1 MNRDDGDAPLSRRTC
16 LRLLGTTAATAALA
30 GCSDDPDVTKTTR
43 PPTRTTTSD
52 GTPEPNE
59 TAEADPTDLKQ
70 YELGFDRVVNLK
82 AKGAD
87 ANGEEAING
96 LLNEHVADRTLIYLP
111 PGRYRM
117 DRGLEL
123 PSFTNVGIVGKD
135 ATLVPP
141 SGDNQFMFVF
151 GKQTGGSAKG
161 LLVQGLTFDVR
172 GDGVGPFVLNVLVDD
187 RVFVRD
193 IAVKGKQDANQP
205 VLGMAITRKGGTGV
219 VERARFPDGGTAGTT
234 PVGIFVHKYH
244 VGDVSFRNC
253 IVERFPNNGIYAS
266 RAKGPVKVEGGRFK
280 NNDIS
285 QVRLASKG
293 SHAKDVDIVID
304 DFRSADRNQRG
315 VWLRN
320 PDGVLIQNCRIRLD
334 KSVGASA
341 VEVYS
346 GGGATFRDTSV
357 EVNASRRAFRIQ
369 QADPETKGNI
379 TLENVSITGSAT
391 GKNFA
396 HAIECLRDDVVF
408 RNVTMRQSGDG
419 RHGLWI
425 RSENCVVEG
434 GEWVASRRPISVS
447 LTPVGDGDCLAHIGG
462 IRQLRAL
469 GVEDPGK
476 VLDLSSQ
483 GNTGFLPDLSNGAS
497 SNYCVG
503 GSFVSRVLERTGRFM
518 VVINRLNSNGAVGR
532 IVPQ

>member
-30 GCSDDPDVTKTTR
+30 GCSDDPDVTKTTQ
-43 PPTRTTTSD
+43 PTRSTTSD
-52 GTPEPNE
+52 GTPGPD
-59 TAEADPTDLKQ
+59 TTEADPTDLKQ
-70 YELGFDRVVNLK
+70 YELGFDQVVNLES
-82 AKGAD
+82 KGAD
-87 ANGEEAING
+87 TNGEEPING
-96 LLNEHVADRTLIYLP
+96 LLDEHVADRTLIYLP

-123 PSFTNVGIVGKD
+123 ASFTNVGIVGKD

-141 SGDNQFMFVF
+141 GGDNKFMFVF
-151 GKQTGGSAKG
+151 GKSSGGSAKG

-234 PVGIFVHKYH
+234 PVGIFVHKTH
-244 VGDVSFRNC
+244 LGEVAFRNC
-253 IVERFPNNGIYAS
+253 RVENFPNNGIYAS
-266 RAKGPVKVEGGRFK
+266 RAKGPVKVEGGRFR

-285 QVRLASKG
+285 QVRLASEG
-293 SHAKDVDIVID
+293 SYAKNVDIVVD
-304 DFRSADRNQRG
+304 DFRKGDRNQRAI
-315 VWLRN
+315 WLRN
-320 PDGVLIQNCRIRLD
+320 PNGVLIQNCRVRLD

-346 GGGATFRDTSV
+346 GGAATIRDTSV

-369 QADPETKGNI
+369 EADPELDGNL

-391 GKNFA
+391 GRNFA
-396 HAIECLRDDVVF
+396 HTIECLRDDVVF
-408 RNVTMRQSGDG
+408 RDVTMNQSGEG

-425 RSENCVVEG
+425 RGKNCVVDG
-434 GEWVASRRPISVS
+434 GEWVTSQRPISVS
-447 LTPVGDGDCLAHIGG
+447 LTPVGDNDCLAHIGG
-462 IRQLRAL
+462 IQRLRAL

-476 VLDLSSQ
+476 SLDLSPH
-483 GNTGFLPDLSNGAS
+483 GGAGFLPNLAGKAQA
-497 SNYCVG
+497 NYCVG
-503 GSFVSRVLERTGRFM
+503 GAFVSRVLERTGQFM
-518 VVINRLNSNGAVGR
+518 VVINRLNSSGAVGR